1 VNYLAHQKKNNRL
14 GPCKRDKMYNGA
26 ELLTRFLFNTRL
38 HEVKKQY
45 CVFQSYLQYSQRDAL
60 YLERN
65 Q

>member
-1 VNYLAHQKKNNRL
+1 
-14 GPCKRDKMYNGA
+14 MYNGA
-26 ELLTRFLFNTRL
+26 ELLTHFLFNTRL